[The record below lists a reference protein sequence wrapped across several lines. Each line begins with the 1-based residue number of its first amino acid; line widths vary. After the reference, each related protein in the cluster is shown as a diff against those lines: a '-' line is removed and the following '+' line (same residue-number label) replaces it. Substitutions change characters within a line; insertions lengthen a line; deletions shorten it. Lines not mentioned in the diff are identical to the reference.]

1 MNDFTVSISKVENGY
16 IVTVEEGG
24 LSAGSDV
31 KEYVAYDLYAVRR
44 VLESEVPGVMLE
56 IVGKEH
62 KKPEQIKEGSPI

>member
-31 KEYVAYDLYAVRR
+31 KEFVAEDRAELHR
-44 VLESEVPGVMLE
+44 VLHELVPGVMLE
-56 IVGKEH
+56 KI
-62 KKPEQIKEGSPI
+62 